1 MLITNPRPPDLDK
14 YYDSED
20 YISHTDSKR
29 TVMDKIYQYIKVL
42 NIGFKLNLIERYK
55 TTNKQLLDV
64 GTGTGDFLVAAK
76 KKGWNILGVEPNK
89 NALEKARNKK
99 IVVLPTLNSV
109 PEQKFDVIT
118 LWHVLEHLPDL
129 DAQITHLIEMLG
141 DKGSLIIAVPN
152 YKSFDAQHYKEY
164 WAAYDVPRHL
174 WHFSKAS
181 IDRIFGEHNMKVVK
195 TKPMLF
201 DAFYVSLLSEKHKN
215 GKTNSLKAIWAGL
228 RSNIY
233 GMWTKEYSSHIYVL
247 QKNQNPF

>member
-1 MLITNPRPPDLDK
+1 
-14 YYDSED
+14 
-20 YISHTDSKR
+20 
-29 TVMDKIYQYIKVL
+29 MDKIYQYIKVL

-164 WAAYDVPRHL
+164 
-174 WHFSKAS
+174 
-181 IDRIFGEHNMKVVK
+181 
-195 TKPMLF
+195 
-201 DAFYVSLLSEKHKN
+201 
-215 GKTNSLKAIWAGL
+215 
-228 RSNIY
+228 
-233 GMWTKEYSSHIYVL
+233 
-247 QKNQNPF
+247 